1 MGEKT
6 RYNIITEEATADDVK
21 SIYEI
26 GCRCFPDAW
35 REETIKND
43 MDGAHSR
50 YFTAKIKEKTVG
62 YGCFWFVA
70 DEAQL
75 VNIGVLP
82 AFRRNGIAEEI
93 LKRGILEAVSRHMQ
107 TMFLEVRISNLAA
120 QNLYRKYNFQVVS
133 VRKDVYELPKENG
146 YIMSC
151 PL

>member
-6 RYNIITEEATADDVK
+6 RYHIVIEEATAED
-21 SIYEI
+21 SNIIYEI
-26 GCRCFPDAW
+26 GCQCFPDAW

-43 MDGAHSR
+43 LAGAHSQ
-50 YFTAKIKEKTVG
+50 YFVAKINGEIVG

-75 VNIGVLP
+75 VNIGVYP
-82 AFRRNGIAEEI
+82 SFRRKGIAEEI
-93 LKRGILEAVSRHMQ
+93 IKRGILEAVSRHMQ
-107 TMFLEVRISNLAA
+107 TMFLEVRVSNLAA
-120 QNLYRKYNFQVVS
+120 QKLYWKYNFKVVS

-146 YIMSC
+146 YIMSR